1 MLGLSCL
8 RSERGGRVR
17 LRSEQQCAM
26 MRVRDALLLL
36 LLLLQVM
43 MLRWHTVAGGGNS
56 AEIDWMDDDRLAGP
70 VFE

>member
-1 MLGLSCL
+1 
-8 RSERGGRVR
+8 
-17 LRSEQQCAM
+17 M

-70 VFE
+70 VFEYVK